1 MNLCLSSNHTWNE
14 VFAGYIILSVV
25 RYRDRALSTLA
36 RRILEESGDD
46 VYLSLASL
54 RELAIKSNLG
64 RGLELPR
71 PFAEFVDV
79 ELQAERIQ
87 TLNIELAHLKR
98 VAVMPHHHRD
108 PFDRRLIAQSQVENI
123 PVITSDAAFDSCE
136 IQRVW

>member
-1 MNLCLSSNHTWNE
+1 MSYLLDTSAFLWFVT
-14 VFAGYIILSVV
+14 G
-25 RYRDRALSTLA
+25 DRGLSTLA

-79 ELQAERIQ
+79 ELQAERI
-87 TLNIELAHLKR
+87 
-98 VAVMPHHHRD
+98 
-108 PFDRRLIAQSQVENI
+108 
-123 PVITSDAAFDSCE
+123 
-136 IQRVW
+136 